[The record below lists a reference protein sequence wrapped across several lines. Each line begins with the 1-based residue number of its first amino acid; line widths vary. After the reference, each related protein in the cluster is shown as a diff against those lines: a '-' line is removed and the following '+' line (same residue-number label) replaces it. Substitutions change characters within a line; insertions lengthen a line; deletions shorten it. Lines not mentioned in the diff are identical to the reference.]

1 MLTRKLSRH
10 IRPVN
15 VPTQFDYRR
24 NYRKFFDFQAYFD
37 ESLAYFRQYL
47 AFTASF
53 LLKHTDICSN
63 VLTRNLS
70 RYIRPVNVPTQ
81 FDYRHDYRKFFDF
94 QAYFDESLAYFRQY
108 LAFTASFLLKHTDIC
123 SNVLTRNLSRHIRP
137 VNVPTQF
144 DYRHDYRS
152 INLDKLT

>member
-1 MLTRKLSRH
+1 MIINILANYIPLLIFNDSNVLTRKLSRH

-47 AFTASF
+47 AFAASF

-63 VLTRNLS
+63 VLTR
-70 RYIRPVNVPTQ
+70 
-81 FDYRHDYRKFFDF
+81 K
-94 QAYFDESLAYFRQY
+94 
-108 LAFTASFLLKHTDIC
+108 
-123 SNVLTRNLSRHIRP
+123 LSRHIRP

-144 DYRHDYRS
+144 DYQHD
-152 INLDKLT
+152 